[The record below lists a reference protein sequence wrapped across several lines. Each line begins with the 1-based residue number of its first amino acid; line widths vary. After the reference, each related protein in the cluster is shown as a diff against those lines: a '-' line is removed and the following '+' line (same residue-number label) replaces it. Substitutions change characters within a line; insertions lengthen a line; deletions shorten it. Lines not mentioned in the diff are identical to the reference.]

1 MNRRWHAL
9 VWQFFDRSIL
19 QWILLILSIS
29 VLIWLMFR
37 VRSWFREDEDRAA
50 ENHEMLLQFRDL
62 RRQGDL
68 SEAEY
73 RSIKS
78 QLLRHADKRL
88 RSDDSIAHDRH
99 H

>member
-1 MNRRWHAL
+1 MNRGWQAL
-9 VWQFFDRSIL
+9 VWRFLDRSIL
-19 QWILLILSIS
+19 QWILLILLISILTW
-29 VLIWLMFR
+29 LIFR

-50 ENHEMLLQFRDL
+50 EDHEMLLQFRDL

-73 RSIKS
+73 RSIKG
-78 QLLRHADKRL
+78 QFLRQADKRL